1 MSATERPMSRQQRV
15 GAASREETRQR
26 LLDAASTEFAA
37 NGYVAT
43 TVARIAAGA
52 GVTVQ
57 TLYLAWG
64 SKRELLRATLAAMLT
79 GGTGSPADVAE
90 RFIHESPADVVAR
103 LAKVVSEIATR
114 AAVGWKLYQDAAAV
128 DPEIAA
134 DWDELQSLRR
144 ERIEEILERIPDSE
158 FREGLTRRAAVDTAW
173 VITSPESYELLVRQR
188 HYSPSEFEAW
198 MSHVLAAA
206 LLESRG
212 PR

>member
-15 GAASREETRQR
+15 GAALREETRQR

-103 LAKVVSEIATR
+103 LAKVVSEIAAR
-114 AAVGWKLYQDAAAV
+114 ASIGWKLYQDASVV

-134 DWDELQSLRR
+134 DWDELQSLRHD
-144 ERIEEILERIPDSE
+144 RIEEILEHIP
-158 FREGLTRRAAVDTAW
+158 EGALRQGVGHSTAVDTAW
-173 VITSPESYELLVRQR
+173 AFTSPENYDLLVRRR

-198 MSHVLAAA
+198 MTQVLAAA
-206 LLESRG
+206 LL
-212 PR
+212 PDP